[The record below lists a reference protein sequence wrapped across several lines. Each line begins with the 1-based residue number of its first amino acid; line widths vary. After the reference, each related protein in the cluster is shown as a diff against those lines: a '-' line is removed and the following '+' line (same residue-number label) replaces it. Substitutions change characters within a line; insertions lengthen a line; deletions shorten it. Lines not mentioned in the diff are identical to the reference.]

1 MKNIFL
7 ASFVVLLFA
16 SCGPQI
22 YKSAGF
28 ETALAKH
35 KIVAILPAEVNIM
48 LRPNQSKNLSPE
60 QIQDMAEKTGY
71 DIQDK
76 MQSWFLR
83 RSDKLHYTV
92 TFQDINK
99 TNARLKEEHIEY
111 KDLKTIDRAQLAKI
125 LSVDAVIQNRSN
137 MDKPMSEG
145 AAIAVGLLV
154 GAWGS
159 TNSVATT
166 ININDGKSGD
176 ILWKYDY
183 TASGSIGSSTT
194 RLVDNLMRNASKKF
208 PYKAS

>member
-7 ASFVVLLFA
+7 VSFVVLLSA
-16 SCGPQI
+16 SCGPHI

-28 ETALAKH
+28 DNALAKH
-35 KIVAILPAEVNIM
+35 KTVAILPAEVNIF

-71 DIQDK
+71 EIQDK

-111 KDLKTIDRAQLAKI
+111 KDLKTMDRAQLAKI
-125 LSVDAVIQNRSN
+125 LGVDAIIQNRSK

-145 AAIAVGLLV
+145 AAIAMGLLI

-159 TNSVATT
+159 TNTVETT

>member
-7 ASFVVLLFA
+7 ASFVVLLLS
-16 SCGPQI
+16 SCGPKI

-48 LRPNQSKNLSPE
+48 LRPNQSKNLSPG

-111 KDLKTIDRAQLAKI
+111 KDLKTIDRAQLAKV
-125 LSVDAVIQNRSN
+125 LGVDAIIQNRSN

-145 AAIAVGLLV
+145 AAIAVGLLI

>member
-7 ASFVVLLFA
+7 VSFVVLLSV

-22 YKSAGF
+22 YKSASF
-28 ETALAKH
+28 ENALAKH
-35 KIVAILPAEVNIM
+35 KTVAILPAEVNIF

-99 TNARLKEEHIEY
+99 TNARLKEEHVEY
-111 KDLKTIDRAQLAKI
+111 KDLKTMDRAQLAKI
-125 LSVDAVIQNRSN
+125 LGVDAIIQNRSK

-159 TNSVATT
+159 TNTVETT

>member
-1 MKNIFL
+1 MKNIFIV
-7 ASFVVLLFA
+7 SFVVLLLA

-28 ETALAKH
+28 DTALAKH
-35 KIVAILPAEVNIM
+35 KTVAILPAEVNIF

-60 QIQDMAEKTGY
+60 QLQDMAEKTGY

-111 KDLKTIDRAQLAKI
+111 KDLKTMDRAQLAKI
-125 LSVDAVIQNRSN
+125 LGVDAVIQNRSN
-137 MDKPMSEG
+137 MDKPMSE
-145 AAIAVGLLV
+145 AAAVVLGVLV